1 MEIVIVPT
9 PADGG
14 RIVADVVARALAG
27 PGPVNL
33 GLATGSSPLL
43 AYAELIRRHREDG
56 LSFAGASAYLLDE
69 YVGLPAGHPQSYRQ
83 VIRRRAHRPRRHRP
97 GPRARPGR
105 HPPRPGQ
112 GRRGVRAAAHRRR
125 ADPGAAARDRHQRPH
140 RVQRAQLVAGVDDPD
155 QDPREPHPGR
165 QRPLLR
171 PAREDVPRHVLT
183 QGLGTIRRAEH
194 LVLTASGTQKAAAV
208 AAAVE
213 GPLTASC
220 PASVL
225 QLHPHATVVVDEAA
239 AALLRDAEF
248 YREVYTHKPAHQQH

>member
-83 VIRRRAHRPRRHRP
+83 VIRDELTDHVDIDPARVH
-97 GPRARPGR
+97 GPDGT
-105 HPPRPGQ
+105 HPDP
-112 GRRGVRAAAHRRR
+112 VKAAAEYEQLLTGAGPIRR
-125 ADPGAAARDRHQRPH
+125 AAARDRRQRPH

-171 PAREDVPRHVLT
+171 PGARTCPATCSPRGSAPSAGPST
-183 QGLGTIRRAEH
+183 SCSPRRARRRPPPSPPRWR
-194 LVLTASGTQKAAAV
+194 A
-208 AAAVE
+208 
-213 GPLTASC
+213 
-220 PASVL
+220 
-225 QLHPHATVVVDEAA
+225 
-239 AALLRDAEF
+239 R
-248 YREVYTHKPAHQQH
+248 